1 MPQII
6 NKNIR
11 FLREQAQWTQKELA
25 AKLNIKSPAV
35 GAYEEFRAT
44 PPIPVILKIADLFK
58 VDLDSLL
65 RKNLVGGTKSPLKK
79 DNFLRGQGILSI
91 TVDSQNKENVE
102 LVTQKASAGY
112 LNGYADPEFVKELP
126 KISIPSLTKN
136 ATHRGFEIKG
146 DSMLPVKPGDIIIG
160 KYVENLEKI
169 KDGKTYVIVSASEGI
184 VYKRIFSFAEEE
196 KLLLVSDN
204 RNYKPYLLNIK
215 DVTEIWA
222 FTARIT
228 MDDVVVETT
237 EGISLDFLASKWI
250 AAISKP
256 AKK

>member
-6 NKNIR
+6 NQNIR
-11 FLREQAQWTQKELA
+11 FLREEAKWTQKELA
-25 AKLNIKSPAV
+25 AKLGIKVPAI

-44 PPIPVILKIADLFK
+44 PPIPVMIKMADLFK

-65 RKNLVGGTKSPLKK
+65 RNDLVNNKKSTSKNDK
-79 DNFLRGQGILSI
+79 FLRGQGVLSI
-91 TVDSQNKENVE
+91 TVDRDNKENVE

-126 KISIPSLTKN
+126 KLTIPTLAKN

-160 KYVENLEKI
+160 KYLENIEKI
-169 KDGKTYVIVSASEGI
+169 KDGKTYVIVSETEGI
-184 VYKRIFSFAEEE
+184 VYKRVFAFRNDD

-204 RNYKPYLLNIK
+204 KNYKPYLMPLQ
-215 DVTEIWA
+215 DVTEVWS

-228 MDDVVVETT
+228 TDDVAVEAI
-237 EGISLDFLASKWI
+237 EGISLNFLATKWMEMLN
-250 AAISKP
+250 
-256 AKK
+256 KKV

>member
-11 FLREQAQWTQKELA
+11 FLREKAHWTQKELA
-25 AKLNIKSPAV
+25 AKLSINVPAV

-44 PPIPVILKIADLFK
+44 PPIPVIVKMADLFK

-65 RKNLVGGTKSPLKK
+65 RKDLVTSKSASKNEK
-79 DNFLRGQGILSI
+79 FLRGQGILSI
-91 TVDSQNKENVE
+91 TVDRDNKENVE

-126 KISIPSLTKN
+126 KLSIPTLSKN

-160 KYVENLEKI
+160 KYLENIEKI
-169 KDGKTYVIVSASEGI
+169 KDGKTYVVVSETEGI
-184 VYKRIFSFAEEE
+184 VYKRVFAFRNDD
-196 KLLLVSDN
+196 KLLMVSDN
-204 RNYKPYLLNIK
+204 KNYKPYLMPLK
-215 DVTEIWA
+215 DITEVWS

-228 MDDVVVETT
+228 TDDIAVDPM
-237 EGISLDFLASKWI
+237 EGVSLNFLATKWMEMLNR
-250 AAISKP
+250 
-256 AKK
+256 